1 MTKPQSLFKSGRIS
15 CLPIRNR
22 VVMPPL
28 GMALDSAYG
37 EITDYHI
44 AYYEVRARG
53 GVGPIVMEACL
64 VEPTFGKS
72 DFANSR
78 IDDNRFI
85 PIMHRLANAIH
96 KHDTRIFVQMHHA
109 GRQSNSALTGA
120 VQIVAPSPV
129 SSPVIGETLCALSL
143 EEIADLEDR
152 FVQGALRCKMAGM
165 DGVKRFNHRPCEQQF
180 RNCPIEDQ
188 HCCLSS

>member
-44 AYYEVRARG
+44 AYYEARARG
-53 GVGPIVMEACL
+53 GVGLIVMEACL
-64 VEPTFGKS
+64 VEPTFGES
-72 DFANSR
+72 DFANPR

-96 KHDTRIFVQMHHA
+96 KHDTRIFVQVHHA

-120 VQIVAPSPV
+120 AQIVAPSPV
-129 SSPVIGETLCALSL
+129 YSPVIGETLCALSL

-165 DGVKRFNHRPCEQQF
+165 DGVKRFSHRPCEQQF